1 MGKGTRVLTSERCRR
16 IRPNLWAI
24 AVALGLAAA
33 GLGLWAAPA
42 VPTDIKLPGTQ
53 QLEVPAY
60 TSPDNCDNCHGGY
73 DQAVEPEFMWRGG
86 MMGNATRDPIFWATL
101 AVAEQDFLPGS
112 DPAARGGAGDLCIRC
127 HSVNGWMG
135 DRSTPTDGSTLAAGD
150 VNGVECEF
158 CHLMVDPDPGTSPR
172 QVAPFLAYD
181 PEPRPPGEVYR
192 GAAQY
197 VINSNGTRLGPYVT
211 NPPHAAIE
219 SPFHRK
225 TDLCATCHDV
235 SNPAV
240 GDLAP
245 NNGTQAGMAL
255 SSGFSGI
262 PGTPVDGKAAF
273 NHAPHK
279 YGIVERTYSEWVASG
294 LDDFAVNSF
303 NTLPADLQVT
313 GGALQVAYNKAY
325 AARSNADYEDGTT
338 RTYTC
343 QTCHMSPGTG
353 KGCNKNGFPVRT
365 DLPTHDQ
372 TGAGYWMPDVIQYQN
387 TKGTLRMGG
396 GLTQRQKDALNAG
409 KVRAQ
414 AMLQSAGRLSAA
426 QVGNNLMVKV
436 VNLTGHK
443 LLSGYPEGRRMW
455 INVRWYDAGQNLIQ
469 EDGGYGA
476 IGRTVADKA
485 GVQHPIQSILDPG
498 NTVVYEA
505 GMGMDQAWA
514 SALVS
519 LGYPGSMILGWDRLT
534 DTPDHTLG
542 ELASSPAGTQFHT
555 FHFVLN
561 NVVVEDHRIPPYGF
575 KYDEAKA
582 RNALPVPAT
591 QFGNPGPGGTY
602 NYWDERAFPIPDG
615 AASAQIRL
623 FYQQTSWE
631 YIQFLWKQNDTLSP
645 FLGQEGI
652 NMLDAW
658 LNTGQ
663 NAPLQ
668 LAVTTAS
675 GLVPSVLNP
684 PGEAS
689 HQNVRAE
696 HIVVS
701 YDSPQDELTVHY
713 TPACGTTGHALYFGS
728 ISSLA
733 DGLGPDDY
741 TEARCRDDVSG
752 LLVETPPS
760 GSVFFLVVGNNG
772 TNEGSYGKRTG
783 GQERPPATLG
793 CFIQELVGNCDPV
806 GFRYLDP
813 SQEVKRDESAY
824 SFCFPG
830 SE

>member
-1 MGKGTRVLTSERCRR
+1 MFVKEWNMRG
-16 IRPNLWAI
+16 AI
-24 AVALGLAAA
+24 ILFSCLLATVPLGAVNT
-33 GLGLWAAPA
+33 
-42 VPTDIKLPGTQ
+42 VPTDIKLTGTQ
-53 QLEVPAY
+53 QLEVPTY
-60 TSPDNCDNCHGGY
+60 TSPENCDNCHGGY

-112 DPAARGGAGDLCIRC
+112 DPATRGGAGDLCIRC

-158 CHLMVDPDPGTSPR
+158 CHLMVDPDQPLSIAGTTEV
-172 QVAPFLAYD
+172 QNFPFEAYD
-181 PEPRPPGEVYR
+181 ATDAYR

-197 VINSNGTRLGPYVT
+197 VMNGNGTRLGPYAT
-211 NPPHAAIE
+211 SPPHAAIQ

-245 NNGTQAGMAL
+245 GNGAQAGMAL
-255 SSGFSGI
+255 APGTYSGAV
-262 PGTPVDGKAAF
+262 GTPVAGKAAF
-273 NHAPHK
+273 NNAPHK
-279 YGIVERTYSEWVASG
+279 YGIVERTYSEWVAG
-294 LDDFAVNSF
+294 TLDTFEVDNFSA
-303 NTLPADLQVT
+303 LPADLKAT
-313 GGALQVAYNKAY
+313 GGALQVAHARAS
-325 AARSNADYEDGTT
+325 AARGTADYEDGTI
-338 RTYTC
+338 RYYTC
-343 QTCHMSPGTG
+343 QTCHMSPATG

-372 TGAGYWMPDVIQYQN
+372 TGAGYWMPDVVQYQN

-414 AMLQSAGRLSAA
+414 AMLQSAGRVSGT
-426 QVGNNLMVKV
+426 QVGNNLMVRV
-436 VNLTGHK
+436 TNLTAHK
-443 LLSGYPEGRRMW
+443 LLSGYPEGRRLW
-455 INVRWYDAGQNLIQ
+455 INVRWYDSGNNLIK
-469 EDGGYGA
+469 EDGGFDN

-485 GVQHPIQSILDPG
+485 GVQHQVQSILDPEH
-498 NTVVYEA
+498 TVIYEA

-514 SALVS
+514 SSLVS
-519 LGYPGSMILGWDRLT
+519 LGYSPSMVLSWNRMT
-534 DTPDHTLG
+534 DAAEHTLG
-542 ELASSPAGTQFHT
+542 ELAGSPAGTQFHT

-575 KYDEAKA
+575 MYDEAKA

-591 QFGNPGPGGTY
+591 LFGNPGPGGTY
-602 NYWDERAFPIPDG
+602 NYWDERAFPIPNN

-623 FYQQTSWE
+623 YYQQTSWE
-631 YIQFLWKQNDTLSP
+631 YIQFLWKQNDGLSP

-668 LAVTTAS
+668 MAVATVS
-675 GLVPSVLNP
+675 GLVPPVAQP

-689 HQNVRAE
+689 HQTVRAE
-696 HIVVS
+696 LMHASLDPVADEIVMQ
-701 YDSPQDELTVHY
+701 YM
-713 TPACGTTGHALYFGS
+713 PACGTSGHNIYYGS
-728 ISSLA
+728 ISALA
-733 DGLGPDDY
+733 GPDAGWY
-741 TEARCRDDVSG
+741 SG
-752 LLVETPPS
+752 VVCSPDTAGLIRFPAPA
-760 GSVFFLVVGNNG
+760 GNAFFLVVGNNG
-772 TNEGSYGKRTG
+772 TEEGGYGYKTG
-783 GQERPPATLG
+783 GAHRPEAAGLG
-793 CFIQELVGNCDPV
+793 GGCDYPRNLVGGCD
-806 GFRYLDP
+806 
-813 SQEVKRDESAY
+813 
-824 SFCFPG
+824 
-830 SE
+830 